1 MSKILIIGGSGYL
14 GRHLSKVLVKNNEVL
29 ITSRYNSEKKSSLVF
44 DLEVSSTFNNIDFN
58 NFDVIFMLASSMK
71 GIQSKTMDNSSFD
84 LNCSAYKDFL
94 NYLVEI
100 NYSKYFVYISSMTV
114 YSVDNTSP
122 VEENGNT
129 ELPPNPYGL
138 SKLFAEKLTKFYCRD
153 NNFKG
158 AVIRIPGL
166 FGGDRKSGFIY
177 NAIEKMSKNED
188 FHISTENL
196 KYWETISV
204 LDVSDMIQVFLN
216 NYSWEEDYEAFNIAY
231 GHETDIVDL
240 AFFIKDKLR
249 SSSKISTSNPK
260 GYKPFYL
267 SNKKYLNLANNYT
280 KNFNTS
286 LLTYIKSIVE

>member
-1 MSKILIIGGSGYL
+1 
-14 GRHLSKVLVKNNEVL
+14 
-29 ITSRYNSEKKSSLVF
+29 
-44 DLEVSSTFNNIDFN
+44 
-58 NFDVIFMLASSMK
+58 
-71 GIQSKTMDNSSFD
+71 
-84 LNCSAYKDFL
+84 
-94 NYLVEI
+94 
-100 NYSKYFVYISSMTV
+100 MTV
-114 YSVDNTSP
+114 YSVDNTNP
-122 VEENGNT
+122 VEEHGNT

-138 SKLFAEKLTKFYCRD
+138 SKLFAEKLTKFYCREND
-153 NNFKG
+153 FKG
-158 AVIRIPGL
+158 AIIRIPGL

-177 NAIEKMSKNED
+177 NAIEKISKNED
-188 FHISTENL
+188 FYISTENL

-216 NYSWEEDYEAFNIAY
+216 NYNWEQDYETFNIAY